1 MEIKGY
7 VEIDSSTLT
16 VMCLRARKWLVSSL
30 KSYEGKIEEFRKHDD
45 ALPWWDFWT
54 TRKLSLESD
63 EKNSLDLDAYFAK
76 KKLNDLRNLLR
87 AATASKSVLVSIEL
101 WNSIVHNA
109 QGTRVTDDEIEK
121 VYKTCRSELE

>member
-30 KSYEGKIEEFRKHDD
+30 KNYESKFEEFRKHDD

-54 TRKLSLESD
+54 TRKLSL
-63 EKNSLDLDAYFAK
+63 KNSLDMDAYFAK
-76 KKLNDLRNLLR
+76 KELNDLRNLLR

-101 WNSIVHNA
+101 WNSIMHYA
-109 QGTRVTDDEIEK
+109 QGARVTDDEVEK
-121 VYKTCRSELE
+121 VYKAYRSELE